1 MLKKIAAVI
10 SIPTLLGVIMLFGG
24 FYGAQQGIT
33 DPILYVLFGLAIVF
47 IIAGMVKSPKLVRKG
62 AQVSTLWLSLS
73 QKLFIVNSF
82 LTLLYLLSPSLMEQ
96 LIFGVAFSTILT
108 GIAFATVIASVML
121 LIDRYLV

>member
-10 SIPTLLGVIMLFGG
+10 SIPTVIGLILLVGG

-108 GIAFATVIASVML
+108 GIAFATVIARVML